1 LSVRTPATG
10 LLCAALSAC
19 ASQGVA
25 PALLVPDSVLLRW
38 DAAWDGDDDGLA
50 ALVPVDVMA
59 YDAATGA
66 PLADVL
72 VSLTPGDGA
81 FADDWTDVAVLRADG
96 VRWRSGH
103 RDGDSRDGDGRDGD
117 SRDEWETSDP
127 VEGELG
133 PQWDEPLWWD
143 ARRDAFFV
151 PVASVGAG
159 DEVTGRTDV
168 DGVVRFYLL
177 VDALVGDVPVTAI
190 QPESDAADRS
200 HTSETFLLVPR

>member
-1 LSVRTPATG
+1 MSVRTPATG

-25 PALLVPDSVLLRW
+25 PALLVPDSVHLRW
-38 DAAWDGDDDGLA
+38 DAAWDGDEDGLA

-66 PLADVL
+66 PLPDVL
-72 VSLTPGDGA
+72 VSLAPGDGA
-81 FADDWTDVAVLRADG
+81 LGDEWTDVSVLRADG

-103 RDGDSRDGDGRDGD
+103 REGRGSDWD
-117 SRDEWETSDP
+117 TSDAL
-127 VEGELG
+127 EADLG
-133 PQWDEPLWWD
+133 PPQDEPLWWD

-151 PVASVGAG
+151 PVASDGAG

-177 VDALVGDVPVTAI
+177 VDALVGDVPVTAV